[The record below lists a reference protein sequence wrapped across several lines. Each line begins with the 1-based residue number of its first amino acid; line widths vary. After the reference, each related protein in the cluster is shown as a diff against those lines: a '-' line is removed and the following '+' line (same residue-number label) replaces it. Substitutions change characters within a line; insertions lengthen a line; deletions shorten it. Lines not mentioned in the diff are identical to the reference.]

1 MKYYSEETKKFYNSE
16 KECVEAT
23 KAFLDERQKAEAEA
37 KAKKEKR
44 SERAKEV
51 ELAREKMRDAQKN
64 YADVL
69 NQFVKDYGTY
79 HWSTSSVDELPLC
92 LSLFD
97 ML

>member
-1 MKYYSEETKKFYNSE
+1 MKYYSEETKKMYNSE
-16 KECVEAT
+16 KECADAT
-23 KAFLDERQKAEAEA
+23 TAFLKEKEQAEAEA

-79 HWSTSSVDELPLC
+79 HWSTSSVEELPLC

-97 ML
+97 LL

>member
-1 MKYYSEETKKFYNSE
+1 MKYYSEETKKMYNSE
-16 KECVEAT
+16 KECADAT
-23 KAFLDERQKAEAEA
+23 TAFLAEKEKAEAEA

-79 HWSTSSVDELPLC
+79 HWSTSSVEDLPLC